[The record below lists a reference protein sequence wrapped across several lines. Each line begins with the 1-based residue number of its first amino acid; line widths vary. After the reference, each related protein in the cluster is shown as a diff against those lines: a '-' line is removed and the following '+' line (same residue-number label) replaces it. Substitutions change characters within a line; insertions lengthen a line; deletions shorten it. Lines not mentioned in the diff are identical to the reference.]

1 MATVDDGREEHRMLI
16 FGNDSDAV
24 QEYLIRDNLHGVPM
38 HGLLERKR
46 HEQSYT
52 VTLYA
57 LLKDYGLT
65 PVVRIKPR
73 IRFGRTSYDNL
84 SSSAPLRYG
93 PDDIVHFAELK
104 RGSEPTE
111 TVEQAALEQVFGDAS
126 TIDRLSDDPA
136 YLLISQRDVFLSQ
149 PPFKT
154 KTKVFGH
161 GSDMQGIPIGNFL
174 EALNYPARA
183 EKLFQPFPRG
193 DEFALDV
200 REALE
205 RYDGAEFQFSI
216 YSRYERRD
224 CILARPD
231 GDEESAYRTTFDPWT
246 GLGYVRSDGTD
257 YQLQILSHE
266 RATRWEHKIVL
277 EEMDAPTV
285 DLVSQEIRALRRK
298 YLIGR
303 VLSKSQTALSLHADS
318 VESSLGLV
326 RELAANYGL
335 EIQVPLSQNLF
346 GSIDAR
352 RRLRRVFTSSGDYGL
367 HPLNT
372 DMVERHLDLACGVRN
387 GVQYTL
393 DTAML
398 TQGPVPEEVQ
408 SNGYRIVRRARRE
421 GALMRSAEELRERMP
436 PAGFERC
443 WNEFIDEGGYTVVNN
458 ATGRCYGV
466 YYAGSQQGG
475 VLDSEM
481 WADDRENYLVVKYLG
496 ISPQAYSS
504 GRAPSRQSAN
514 ASLRDRVRS
523 AVAAMRLHSQ
533 ERQILGEMME
543 LVAHLKRQNVL

>member
-1 MATVDDGREEHRMLI
+1 MVDDGREEHRMLI
-16 FGNDSDAV
+16 FSNDSDAV
-24 QEYLIRDNLHGVPM
+24 QEYLIRDQMHGVPL
-38 HGLLERKR
+38 HGLLERKM

-65 PVVRIKPR
+65 PIVRIKPR
-73 IRFGRTSYDNL
+73 IRFRRTSYDNL

-111 TVEQAALEQVFGDAS
+111 TVAQSALEQAFGDAS
-126 TIDRLSDDPA
+126 TIDDLSDDPA
-136 YLLISQRDVFLSQ
+136 YLLVSQRDVFLSQ

-161 GSDMQGIPIGNFL
+161 GSDMRGIPIGNFL

-183 EKLFQPFPRG
+183 EKLFKPFPRG

-205 RYDGAEFQFSI
+205 PYGGAEFQFSI

-231 GDEESAYRTTFDPWT
+231 GAESVPYRTTFDPWT
-246 GLGYVRSDGTD
+246 GLGHVRFDGRE

-277 EEMDAPTV
+277 EAMDRPTA
-285 DLVSQEIRALRRK
+285 DLVSQEIRTLRRQ

-303 VLSKSQTALSLHADS
+303 VLSKSQTALSLRADD

-326 RELAANYGL
+326 QEAPLGYGL
-335 EIQVPLSQNLF
+335 EIEAPVTRNLF

-352 RRLRRVFTSSGDYGL
+352 RRLRRVFTSSGPYEL

-372 DMVERHLDLACGVRN
+372 DMVERHVDLARGESN
-387 GVQYTL
+387 GIQYTL
-393 DTAML
+393 DTAVL
-398 TQGPVPEEVQ
+398 TQGPIPEEAT
-408 SNGYRIVRRARRE
+408 SNGYRVIRRPKDE
-421 GALMRSAEELRERMP
+421 GALMRSAQELRDRIP
-436 PAGFERC
+436 VSGFDRC
-443 WNEFIDEGGYTVVNN
+443 WNEFRDEGGYTVLS
-458 ATGRCYGV
+458 AGTGRAYAV
-466 YYAGSQQGG
+466 YYGGRQLGS
-475 VLDSEM
+475 VLDRKVES
-481 WADDRENYLVVKYLG
+481 ARRENYLVVKYLG
-496 ISPQAYSS
+496 IAPESYGGSS
-504 GRAPSRQSAN
+504 AAAGRPAN
-514 ASLRDRVRS
+514 ASIRNRVRGI
-523 AVAAMRLHSQ
+523 VAAMRLQ
-533 ERQILGEMME
+533 RREREILAEMME
-543 LVAHLKRQNVL
+543 ILAHLKRQDVL

>member
-1 MATVDDGREEHRMLI
+1 MVDDSREEHRMLI

-24 QEYLIRDNLHGVPM
+24 QEYLIRDHLHGVPLR
-38 HGLLERKR
+38 GLLERKM
-46 HEQSYT
+46 HEHSYT

-65 PVVRIKPR
+65 PVIRIKPR
-73 IRFGRTSYDNL
+73 IRFTRTSYDNQ

-104 RGSEPTE
+104 RGSEPME
-111 TVEQAALEQVFGDAS
+111 GVEPTALEEVFGDAS
-126 TIDRLSDDPA
+126 TIDNLSDDPA
-136 YLLISQRDVFLSQ
+136 YLLVSQKDVFLRQ

-161 GSDMQGIPIGNFL
+161 GSDMRGIPIGNFL

-183 EKLFQPFPRG
+183 EKLFKPFPRG
-193 DEFALDV
+193 GEFAWDV

-205 RYDGAEFQFSI
+205 PYGAAEFQFSI

-231 GDEESAYRTTFDPWT
+231 GAESAAYRTTFDPWT
-246 GLGYVRSDGTD
+246 GLGYVRSDGHD

-277 EEMDAPTV
+277 EEMDRPTI
-285 DLVSQEIRALRRK
+285 DAVSEEIRALRRQ

-326 RELAANYGL
+326 QELPVGYGL
-335 EIQVPLSQNLF
+335 EIEAPLARNLF

-352 RRLRRVFTSSGDYGL
+352 RRLRRVFTSSGPYDL
-367 HPLNT
+367 HPRNT
-372 DMVERHLDLACGVRN
+372 DMVERHVDLARGVRN

-393 DTAML
+393 DTAVL
-398 TQGPVPEEVQ
+398 TIGPAPEETE
-408 SNGYRIVRRARRE
+408 SNGYRIIRRPTDD
-421 GALMRSAEELRERMP
+421 GALVRSARDLRDRLP
-436 PAGFERC
+436 RSGFERC
-443 WNEFIDEGGYTVVNN
+443 WNEFRDEGGYTVVHR
-458 ATGRCYGV
+458 ATGRAYAV
-466 YYAGSQQGG
+466 YYAGRRLGS
-475 VLDSEM
+475 VV
-481 WADDRENYLVVKYLG
+481 DRKITSGKRANYLAVKYLG
-496 ISPQAYSS
+496 ISAEAYDS
-504 GRAPSRQSAN
+504 GPVLSRHAAN
-514 ASLRDRVRS
+514 AGIRDRVRS
-523 AVAAMRLHSQ
+523 VVAAMRLQRREH
-533 ERQILGEMME
+533 QIVSEMME
-543 LVAHLKRQNVL
+543 LVAHLRRQDVL